1 MVIRPKGLG
10 LGLGLQAR
18 SGAANGPAPFSGT
31 VIFTLIG
38 QSNMVGRA
46 PYDSGD
52 LWPAGTL
59 QWHPVGGRPIEG
71 SSAAGEAIA
80 AAIPLDH
87 WDEGNT
93 SMGPDIAFC
102 QSFAAAN
109 PEADIVLV
117 PAADGATSFQGN
129 HWNPGDSRYTEAVT
143 RTNEALAAF
152 PDALFG
158 GFLWHQGENDT
169 GTAAQVS
176 AYEAALDA
184 MITQMRAEV
193 TAAGPTTP
201 FVLGRMVPNKITQ
214 NTETIALDAIVAD
227 TPARLAYT
235 AVADST
241 GLTDRGDNL
250 HFDAASQRV
259 LGARYY
265 LAFDLARANRGQ
277 GGPVGQT
284 PPLAT
289 GTVPDQVD
297 LRNLTAP
304 AALGSIPAQTDT
316 LALTPPL
323 AVGTIPDQEDL
334 AA

>member
-1 MVIRPKGLG
+1 MVIRSAGMGLG
-10 LGLGLQAR
+10 LGLRAR
-18 SGAANGPAPFSGT
+18 SAQAKGLPPFTGI

-46 PYDSGD
+46 IYDGGD

-59 QWHPVGGRPIEG
+59 QWHPVGGRPVEG
-71 SSAAGEAIA
+71 SAAEGEAIA

-87 WDEGNT
+87 WDENNT
-93 SMGPDIAFC
+93 NMGPDIAFC
-102 QSFAAAN
+102 RSFVAAN
-109 PEADIVLV
+109 PEASLVLV
-117 PAADGATSFQGN
+117 PAADGGTSFQGN
-129 HWNPGDSRYTEAVT
+129 HWNPGDSRYAEAVA
-143 RTNEALAAF
+143 RTNEALTAF

-184 MITQMRAEV
+184 MIAQMRGEV
-193 TAAGPTTP
+193 TGAGPATP
-201 FVLGRMVPNKITQ
+201 FVLGRMVPNKIAQ
-214 NTETIALDAIVAD
+214 DAETIALDAIVTS
-227 TPARLAYT
+227 TPARISHT

-241 GLTDRGDNL
+241 GLADRGDNL

-259 LGARYY
+259 LGTRYY
-265 LAFDLARANRGQ
+265 MAFELARANRGRR
-277 GGPVGQT
+277 GPAGQA
-284 PPLAT
+284 PPQAI
-289 GTVPDQVD
+289 GTIPDQAD
-297 LRNLTAP
+297 LRGRAAP
-304 AALGSIPAQTDT
+304 AALGSIPDQTDT
-316 LALTPPL
+316 LELTPPL